1 MYKIG
6 LKLWSINT
14 DYYYDEAKGL
24 YEEGVFD
31 YIELY
36 VVPDSLDRIAKWK
49 NIGIPISLH
58 APHFAHN
65 VNLADAEKFDYNKA
79 IYEEVEVYR
88 QSLNAM
94 FTVVHGGMNGCVTET
109 IRQLNIIKPKNFLIE
124 NKPYKVPLP
133 DGNFRYCRGFSIEE
147 IARIVT
153 ETNCGFCLDIGHAI
167 CSANSQKIPPYE
179 YLKNFYDLK
188 PLSCHLSDNFIDS
201 ELDGHLNIGKGN
213 YDMSRILKII
223 YNIKCLALETKKN
236 SKFDLND
243 FKEDVK
249 YIKFK

>member
-14 DYYYDEAKGL
+14 DYYYEEANRL
-24 YEEGVFD
+24 YDNGVFD

-36 VVPDSLDRIAKWK
+36 VVPDSLETLPKWK
-49 NIGIPISLH
+49 RMGIPFSLH
-58 APHFAHN
+58 APHFAHE
-65 VNLADAEKFDYNKA
+65 VNLADNSKFEYNKK
-79 IYEEVEVYR
+79 IYEQIEIFKNE
-88 QSLNAM
+88 LNAM
-94 FTVVHGGMNGCVTET
+94 FTIVHGGMNGSVDET
-109 IRQLNIIKPKNFLIE
+109 IRQLNIIKPKNFFIE

-147 IARIVT
+147 IVRIIT
-153 ETNCGFCLDIGHAI
+153 ETNCGFCLDVGHAI
-167 CSANSQKIPPYE
+167 CSANSQSIPPYE
-179 YLKNFYDLK
+179 YLKKFYELK

-213 YDMSRILKII
+213 YDMKKILKII
-223 YNIKCLALETKKN
+223 YNIEFLALETKKN

-249 YIKFK
+249 SIKI

>member
-14 DYYYDEAKGL
+14 DYYYDEAKRL
-24 YEEGVFD
+24 YDEGVFD

-65 VNLADAEKFDYNKA
+65 VNLADAEKLDYNKA
-79 IYEEVEVYR
+79 IYEEVEIYR

-94 FTVVHGGMNGCVTET
+94 FTVVHGGMNGSITET

-147 IARIVT
+147 IARIIT

-201 ELDGHLNIGKGN
+201 ELDGHLNIGKGT
-213 YDMSRILKII
+213 YDMNRILKII
-223 YNIKCLALETKKN
+223 YNVKYLALETKKN